1 MTPDEVIGQLSAP
14 LSLRRRL
21 AYVVVALLGLVGAG
35 LIAVLWATERGLP
48 ARTQAAFGVLV
59 VIGLGW
65 ASFGAWA
72 VSRRTPL
79 FARDRVVAGWLGMAA
94 WAVFAVG
101 ALVVAPS
108 VPVGLVVVVG
118 ALGAVGLVNLGV
130 ALRAR
135 SALLRRKAEL
145 GG

>member
-1 MTPDEVIGQLSAP
+1 
-14 LSLRRRL
+14 
-21 AYVVVALLGLVGAG
+21 
-35 LIAVLWATERGLP
+35 
-48 ARTQAAFGVLV
+48 
-59 VIGLGW
+59 
-65 ASFGAWA
+65 
-72 VSRRTPL
+72 
-79 FARDRVVAGWLGMAA
+79 
-94 WAVFAVG
+94 
-101 ALVVAPS
+101 VVAPS